1 MVAVTR
7 LVLLTALVMVEDIH
21 IVENLVSTWVV
32 VLGVVLVSQNFRQ
45 LPTLQSSCF
54 DKRVKPFL
62 GLMPPRTAMNAQNNP
77 HTTNM
82 LEVSGQL

>member
-1 MVAVTR
+1 
-7 LVLLTALVMVEDIH
+7 MVEEIH
-21 IVENLVSTWVV
+21 LVENLVLTWVV
-32 VLGVVLVSQNFRQ
+32 VLGVISVSQNFRQ
-45 LPTLQSSCF
+45 LPTLQFSCF

-62 GLMPPRTAMNAQNNP
+62 GLMPPSTVIDAQNKP